1 MKKYINASELLDLFR
16 DDEMLSCD
24 RPFDVYQWAENIVD
38 ECPPAKDIIRLP
50 FSVGTWLTT
59 ADGRRG
65 VIEAFYIGKN
75 GIQRVFARLS
85 DGEKINFTLKGVG
98 KDVFIDD
105 APGRKISRSDGVS
118 AFLCDSPKKDP

>member
-1 MKKYINASELLDLFR
+1 MKKYINASDLLQIFR

-38 ECPPAKDIIRLP
+38 ECPPAKDVIRLP
-50 FSVGTWLTT
+50 FSVGTGLTT

-65 VIEAFYIGKN
+65 MIESYYIGKN
-75 GIQRVFARLS
+75 GVQRVFARLS
-85 DGEKINFTLKGVG
+85 DGEKINFTLKGIG

-105 APGRKISRSDGVS
+105 APRGEISRSDGVS
-118 AFLCDSPKKDP
+118 AFPCDSTEKES